1 MFGSMSLL
9 TTLATGGVATG
20 ASALRFKFVPKGS
33 VGIRLRWNNVVLD
46 KQGKPKLIQPGWA
59 WVMPGRDKIHIVPL
73 MPQPLELGTQE
84 VLTSD
89 RHFFALTTAIKY
101 KIVDPVK
108 AVYAVHDLN
117 HMIKLSAEA
126 ELQSLLSEK
135 SLDELQKVRDIN
147 TELLGAM
154 KQFEADWGVEFISYS
169 VIGKKPSTH
178 SAEVI
183 ALGPKAIAMGEAA
196 NHLKGHNIG
205 LIAALSGGRVI
216 IPARDDSSTEAEGQK
231 TAAVLSIVPPFGETL
246 S

>member
-46 KQGKPKLIQPGWA
+46 NQGNPKLIQPGWA

-73 MPQPLELGTQE
+73 QPQPLELGSDD

-89 RHFFALTTAIKY
+89 RYFFALTTAIQY
-101 KIVDPVK
+101 KIIDPVK
-108 AVYAVHDLN
+108 AVYAVHNLE
-117 HMIKLSAEA
+117 HMIKLSAKSEM
-126 ELQSLLSEK
+126 QSLLSGK
-135 SLDELQKVRDIN
+135 SLDELQKVREIN
-147 TELLGAM
+147 AELLNSM
-154 KQFEADWGVEFISYS
+154 KQFEVEWGIEFISYS
-169 VIGKKPSTH
+169 VIGKKPSVH

-183 ALGPKAIAMGEAA
+183 ALGPKAIAIGAA
-196 NHLKGHNIG
+196 ADLLKDHDIG

-216 IPARDDSSTEAEGQK
+216 IPARENNETEEESQG
-231 TAAVLSIVPPFGETL
+231 AATVLAIVRPKEETQT
-246 S
+246 